1 MTVGAG
7 GPGISCAHKWGP
19 LSPRECTKSRV
30 QVPTTS
36 SLSIIYIEKCTYVY
50 MRACACERR
59 VEPDELVFVFVSSS
73 VNNAP
78 VYASLF
84 CRWYTA
90 VSEHLTAEL

>member
-1 MTVGAG
+1 M
-7 GPGISCAHKWGP
+7 
-19 LSPRECTKSRV
+19 
-30 QVPTTS
+30 
-36 SLSIIYIEKCTYVY
+36 YVY

-59 VEPDELVFVFVSSS
+59 VEPDELVFVFVSSP